1 MKLRSKLVFLVLGTL
16 VPILVFSGVM
26 LIEFNRHTRA
36 ATEKGLVETARAL
49 SVAVDQQI
57 MASISVLKVLASS
70 EELRRGDL
78 RQFDRVVRAAL
89 VTQPYFRNIV
99 LFTSDGRQLVNTAL
113 AFGAPLP
120 STGNPA
126 VIATVTR
133 TRAPTVSDLFIG
145 RVLNQPLVLVTVPVV
160 HGDRLVYVLGGSYST
175 SALTNLLLQQK
186 VPPNAIGTLLDR
198 NKVIIARTRAAERF
212 VGQRGTQDLAAKMDE
227 TAEGAFRLFT
237 KEGQGVYAAISRS
250 PETGWTVALGVPQA
264 AADGLLRGS
273 LWLLLL
279 VGVGSVSLGITLAAS
294 GARRIA
300 RPMAALAA
308 TAAAFVKGETVEFR
322 RSAIA
327 EVNEVA
333 RAMEIA
339 GHERQQRETAAA
351 ALAEVGRELVSTLDP
366 AQVVNR
372 IVCAVAE
379 VFRVRRTVLY
389 EVEGSAQELVCVAAA
404 GDAGSEEWLGRR
416 LAREDG
422 VAGRARAEETN
433 VPLRARQQILGILS
447 LGHDADRVFTDKEL
461 RLLSAFADQAA
472 IAIENARL
480 HSDLRERLLQ
490 SETLLAVSEQV
501 SGTLDVT
508 EMMRLV
514 ARQAGRALGA
524 DMVGIFMADPSHDSL
539 HPIAGYHVPKHL
551 LADFMTLALP
561 LKGHRVL
568 EEAWEQR
575 RVVALSDVTADS
587 RVDQELLRRYPQRS
601 ILFCPMIV
609 QGEPIGG
616 LCLTW
621 FKDQHNFAPSE
632 LQLVEGIS
640 RQAGIALANGR
651 LVEELKRRQARLEA
665 LVKIDRQLSRIQPVE
680 SLLERIAEACGRL
693 FDASSVS
700 FSLVETGHLVIHGNW
715 GPGDMAL
722 TRDTLK
728 VGEGLAGLV
737 AASGEVLVVRDPIT
751 DPRLKPSHRDA
762 YRRLG
767 IHAFLGVPVK
777 PGDRVIGV
785 LAIRSPREEG
795 FSEADVDLAKA
806 FASQAAVA
814 LENSRLYQE
823 TQRAFDE
830 LSRTQ
835 EQLAQAQK
843 MEAIGLLAGGIAHD
857 FNNLLTVIQGRS
869 YLLLQRVPAQSPA
882 RRDIELIQETSER
895 AAALTRQLLAFGRRQ
910 MLLPR
915 PLDLDA
921 LIDELAPMLA
931 RLIGEHIELLIVP
944 GGRLWRVMADPGQVE
959 QVVMNLLVNSRDAM
973 PDGGTIRIETSNEDL
988 HEIPSRIQR
997 LVPPGQYVRLVVHD
1011 SGCGMDAATL
1021 TRIFEP
1027 FYTTKPSGQGTGL
1040 GLSIAYGIVHQSGGF
1055 IGVDSAIGRG
1065 TTFTIHLP
1073 RTLAPV
1079 VSPETQTD
1087 GGRLTKGKETVLLVE
1102 DEDEVRDLACDVL
1115 KSCGYTVLATGDPS
1129 EALVIGERHQDKIDL
1144 LITDVVM
1151 PVMQGPAL
1159 AQRLLARDTGLR
1171 VLYMSGYTDGLF
1183 ASGGAMEPS
1192 RAFLQKPFTAGAL
1205 ARAVREALDGVPAT
1219 DSAARSRADGID
1231 PEDARAHLLIG

>member
-16 VPILVFSGVM
+16 APILVFSGVM

-49 SVAVDQQI
+49 SVAVDQQV
-57 MASISVLKVLASS
+57 MASVSVLKALASS
-70 EELRRGDL
+70 DELRRGDL

-89 VTQPYFRNIV
+89 VTQPNFRIII
-99 LFTSDGRQLVNTAL
+99 LYAPDGRQLVTTAL

-126 VIATVTR
+126 MIATVAR

-145 RVLNQPLVLVTVPVV
+145 RVLQQPLVSVTVPVV
-160 HGDRLVYVLGGSYST
+160 HGDRLVYVLGASYSA
-175 SALTNLLLQQK
+175 SALTDLLLQQN

-212 VGQRGTQDLAAKMDE
+212 VGQRGTPDLIAKMDE
-227 TAEGAFRLFT
+227 TAEGAFRMFT
-237 KEGQGVYAAISRS
+237 KEGQAVYAAISRS
-250 PETGWTVALGVPQA
+250 PQTGWTVALGVPQA
-264 AADGLLRGS
+264 AADGPLRGS

-279 VGVGSVSLGITLAAS
+279 VGLGSASLGILLAAS

-300 RPMAALAA
+300 RPMATLAA
-308 TAAAFVKGETVEFR
+308 TAAAFVKGEAVQFR

-339 GHERQQRETAAA
+339 GHERQQRESAAA

-372 IVCAVAE
+372 IVSAVAE
-379 VFRVRRTVLY
+379 VFRVPRAVLY
-389 EVEGSAQELVCVAAA
+389 EVDGSNQELVCVAAA

-416 LAREDG
+416 VTREDG
-422 VAGRARAEETN
+422 VAGPMLAQETN
-433 VPLRARQQILGILS
+433 VPLRARQQIVGILS
-447 LGHDADRVFTDKEL
+447 LGHDADRVFTDREL

-472 IAIENARL
+472 IAIENAGL
-480 HSDLRERLLQ
+480 HADLRERLVQ

-514 ARQAGRALGA
+514 AKQAGRALGA
-524 DMVGIFMADPSHDSL
+524 DMVGVFMADPSHVSL

-551 LADFMTLALP
+551 LADFMTFALP
-561 LKGHRVL
+561 LKGHRAL

-587 RVDQELLRRYPQRS
+587 RVDQELLRRFPQRS
-601 ILFCPMIV
+601 SLFCPMIV

-616 LCLTW
+616 LFATW
-621 FKDQHNFAPSE
+621 FKEQHNFAPSE

-651 LVEELKRRQARLEA
+651 LVEELKRRQASLEA
-665 LVKIDRQLSRIQPVE
+665 LVAVGRQLSRIQPVE
-680 SLLERIAEACGRL
+680 SLLEQIAEACSRL

-700 FSLVETGHLVIHGNW
+700 FSLVEGDHLVIHGNW
-715 GPGDMAL
+715 GPGDAAL
-722 TRDTLK
+722 TGDTLK
-728 VGEGLAGLV
+728 VGEGLEGLV
-737 AASGEVLVVRDPIT
+737 AASGEPLVVRDPIS
-751 DPRLKPSHRDA
+751 DPRLKPSHRDP

-767 IHAFLGVPVK
+767 IRAFLGVPVK
-777 PGDRVIGV
+777 PGDQVVGV
-785 LAIRSPREEG
+785 LAIRTPREEG

-835 EQLAQAQK
+835 EQLTQAQK
-843 MEAIGLLAGGIAHD
+843 MEAIGQLAGGIAHD
-857 FNNLLTVIQGRS
+857 FNNLLTVIRGRS
-869 YLLLQRVPAQSPA
+869 YLLLQRMPEQGPA
-882 RRDIELIQETSER
+882 RRDIELIQKTSDR
-895 AAALTRQLLAFGRRQ
+895 AATLTSQLLAFSRKQ
-910 MLLPR
+910 MLQPK
-915 PLDLDA
+915 PLDLNT
-921 LIDELAPMLA
+921 LIGGLAPMLA
-931 RLIGEHIELLIVP
+931 RLIGEHIELVIVP
-944 GGRLWRVMADPGQVE
+944 GGKLWRVMADPGQIE

-988 HEIPSRIQR
+988 HETPSGNQER
-997 LVPPGQYVRLVVHD
+997 VPPGQYVRLVIQD

-1040 GLSIAYGIVHQSGGF
+1040 GLSTAYGIVHQSGGF
-1055 IGVDSAIGRG
+1055 IGVDSAVGRG
-1065 TTFTIHLP
+1065 STFTIHL
-1073 RTLAPV
+1073 RQTIAPMAM
-1079 VSPETQTD
+1079 PEIRTD

-1102 DEDEVRDLACDVL
+1102 DEDEVRSLTCEVL
-1115 KSCGYTVLATGDPS
+1115 KSCGYTVLAIGDPLG
-1129 EALVIGERHQDKIDL
+1129 ALVIAERHQDKIDL
-1144 LITDVVM
+1144 LVTDVVM
-1151 PVMQGPAL
+1151 PAMRGPAL
-1159 AQRLLARDTGLR
+1159 AQRLLARDAGLR
-1171 VLYMSGYTDGLF
+1171 VLYMSGYTDGLLG
-1183 ASGGAMEPS
+1183 SGGTMEPPG
-1192 RAFLQKPFTAGAL
+1192 AFLQKPFTPDAL
-1205 ARAVREALDGVPAT
+1205 ARAVREALDGVPA
-1219 DSAARSRADGID
+1219 
-1231 PEDARAHLLIG
+1231 H